1 MSINIKIKI
10 GLAPRELDSTKTEPW
25 TLQPIEFTDQGANSV
40 KIQKKIRKKRKK
52 GKRMSHSMCPVSSVT
67 CHLSHVTCNL

>member
-40 KIQKKIRKKRKK
+40 KIQKKNKIEKKKRKK
-52 GKRMSHSMCPVSSVT
+52 DVTFHVSCVLCHLSPVT
-67 CHLSHVTCNL
+67 CHL